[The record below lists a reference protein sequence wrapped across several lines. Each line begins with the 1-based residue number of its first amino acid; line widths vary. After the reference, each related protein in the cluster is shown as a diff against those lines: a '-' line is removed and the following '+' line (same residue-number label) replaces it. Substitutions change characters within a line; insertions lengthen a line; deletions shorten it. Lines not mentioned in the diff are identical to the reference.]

1 MGMGYGLVT
10 SITWLGMFWC
20 AIESF
25 GSAQGR
31 FGLKK
36 GLEMKDF
43 SKTAFAQQEGR
54 RRRTPIPSATMA
66 SGGNTDATERITRN
80 ELNKMISDEVTR
92 VIDANVSKLAQEV
105 EGQVLSTVENM
116 ITGKVDELKEMIA
129 GIQGKKETR
138 RCTYKDFM
146 ACKPTTFNGEIDPIE
161 CQRWIANMEGVF
173 IRSHCDKEDQVMFA
187 TGQLMRRAKDW
198 WDSCSKEIGEN
209 RVQTLTW
216 QEFKQPFIKYRCP
229 QSAVDRIQ
237 EDFLRLRQRD
247 ESVNEIT
254 NTFLDQLKFCEE
266 IVGTERKK
274 IIRYHG
280 MLKAEIREFITPSKC
295 ETLDE
300 IIDLAR
306 DREIEIKRQDERG
319 EKRQTEKGSAQGS
332 SKKPKTHD
340 QGKKEASKG
349 GFPRCKTCGKPHSG
363 ECLLGRK
370 GCYNCGQEGHPY
382 YNCPNPKR
390 VCYNCNESGHVK
402 ADCPKLKQGSKK
414 EGKKEETAKAKGRM
428 FQISTE
434 EARAHPNVVSG
445 IKEESSSQSGSQAKD
460 GKGKATC

>member
-1 MGMGYGLVT
+1 MVT
-10 SITWLGMFWC
+10 S
-20 AIESF
+20 
-25 GSAQGR
+25 
-31 FGLKK
+31 
-36 GLEMKDF
+36 
-43 SKTAFAQQEGR
+43 
-54 RRRTPIPSATMA
+54 
-66 SGGNTDATERITRN
+66 
-80 ELNKMISDEVTR
+80 
-92 VIDANVSKLAQEV
+92 
-105 EGQVLSTVENM
+105 
-116 ITGKVDELKEMIA
+116 KVDELKEMIT
-129 GIQGKKETR
+129 GIQSKKEAR

-146 ACKPTTFNGEIDPIE
+146 ACKPATYNGEIDPIE

-187 TGQLMRRAKDW
+187 TGQLTRRAKDW
-198 WDSCSKEIGEN
+198 WDSYSKEIREN

-216 QEFKQPFIKYRCP
+216 QEFKQPFVKYHCP

-237 EDFLRLRQRD
+237 EDFLRLRQKD

-295 ETLDE
+295 GTLDE

-306 DREIEIKRQDERG
+306 DREIEIRRQDERG
-319 EKRQTEKGSAQGS
+319 EKRQVEKGSTQGS
-332 SKKPKTHD
+332 SKKPKMHD
-340 QGKKEASKG
+340 QGKKEVSKG

-402 ADCPKLKQGSKK
+402 AECPKLKQGVKK
-414 EGKKEETAKAKGRM
+414 EGKKEEPTKAKGRM

-445 IKEESSSQSGSQAKD
+445 IKEESSNQSGSQAKD